1 MAEAGLTHR
10 PDARREERLKF
21 GVVESYIVWSSLTVS
36 WIYAALN
43 EHRKGVPMQ
52 RKILALSV
60 VLVGT
65 CLLAA
70 SAAPALSAEAL
81 CPMGGAM
88 VVAKVDKDKAL
99 VWAADLDKK
108 AVCGADTADWSVLTL
123 SRTDKDIAILLGP
136 GYVFFGVA
144 GRGGEVY
151 PRDIEKAFR
160 KDFGWLR
167 DAVRMTVTDLWKAG
181 ALKIAGADVQK
192 ISDATGLGSIEKDGT
207 GWALKTKDCQAVD
220 LPASGL

>member
-1 MAEAGLTHR
+1 MKMNWKVRGLS
-10 PDARREERLKF
+10 A
-21 GVVESYIVWSSLTVS
+21 
-36 WIYAALN
+36 
-43 EHRKGVPMQ
+43 
-52 RKILALSV
+52 

-65 CLLAA
+65 CFLTA

-88 VVAKVDKDKAL
+88 VVAEVDKDKAL
-99 VWAADLDKK
+99 AWAANLDKK
-108 AVCGADTADWSVLTL
+108 DVGGADTADWTVLTL
-123 SRTDKDIAILLGP
+123 SRTDKDIAILVGP

-151 PRDIEKAFR
+151 PRDIEKAFG
-160 KDFGWLR
+160 KDFGRLR
-167 DAVRMTVTDLWKAG
+167 DAVRKTMTDLWKAG
-181 ALKIAGADVQK
+181 VVKIAGADVQK
-192 ISDATGLGSIEKDGT
+192 ISDAAGLGAIEKDGT

>member
-1 MAEAGLTHR
+1 MKRNTR
-10 PDARREERLKF
+10 
-21 GVVESYIVWSSLTVS
+21 
-36 WIYAALN
+36 
-43 EHRKGVPMQ
+43 
-52 RKILALSV
+52 ALSV
-60 VLVGT
+60 VLVGS
-65 CLLAA
+65 CLLAV
-70 SAAPALSAEAL
+70 SALPALSAEAL

-88 VVAKVDKDKAL
+88 VVAEIDKDKAL
-99 VWAADLDKK
+99 AWAADLKKK
-108 AVCGADTADWSVLTL
+108 AVSGADTADWTVLTL
-123 SRTDKDIAILLGP
+123 SRTNNDIAILLGP

-181 ALKIAGADVQK
+181 VVKIAGADVQK
-192 ISDATGLGSIEKDGT
+192 ISDATGLGVIEKDKS
-207 GWALKTKDCQAVD
+207 GWTLKTKECQAVD

>member
-1 MAEAGLTHR
+1 M
-10 PDARREERLKF
+10 
-21 GVVESYIVWSSLTVS
+21 VWSGFAVS
-36 WIYAALN
+36 WIRVELN
-43 EHRKGVPMQ
+43 EHRKGDQMKMNIRV
-52 RKILALSV
+52 LSA

-70 SAAPALSAEAL
+70 SAAPALSAVEM

-88 VVAKVDKDKAL
+88 VVVEVDKGKAL
-99 VWAADLDKK
+99 AWAADLSKK
-108 AVCGADTADWSVLTL
+108 DIDGTDTDDWTVLTL
-123 SRTDKDIAILLGP
+123 SRTDKDIAILVGP

-151 PRDIEKAFR
+151 PRDIDKAFG
-160 KDFGWLR
+160 KDFGKLR
-167 DAVRMTVTDLWKAG
+167 DAVRKTMTDLWKAG
-181 ALKIAGADVQK
+181 VVKIAGADAQK
-192 ISDATGLGSIEKDGT
+192 LSDAAGLGAIEKDGT